1 MRVFDVKKQK
11 KGFCGGSL
19 VASKYVI
26 TACHCTYVYDKRGL
40 GVIGKYGVDGYALG
54 VSIGDH
60 KQDDWNET
68 GKEKRLKVKSIK
80 RHPEYEKNQPVPSNN
95 QLNNGYDI
103 AILELYI
110 DVDLKI
116 YTPAC
121 LAKQTEGA
129 RFNGKRA
136 VAYGWGETANPSPDQ
151 PTVNYPMEPYE
162 LEMRI
167 DSSSCT
173 DLAEAEK
180 NNNAMIMMAQEP
192 RMMCAGLD
200 IDIDTVQGGICHVRI
215 VKNIFLEVLDTVL
228 NECLSALDYNIYFIQ
243 ADSGGPFTYRQQNQQ
258 HILIGVAS
266 FARGYRV
273 TRNPNFGNP
282 YISGHQPPVFEDACG
297 TASYFVRVALF
308 RDWIDE
314 QLTGATFCQNNGDAD
329 EKK

>member
-1 MRVFDVKKQK
+1 M
-11 KGFCGGSL
+11 
-19 VASKYVI
+19 ASKYVI

-60 KQDDWNET
+60 KQDELNET

-110 DVDLKI
+110 DVDLTL

-121 LAKQTEGA
+121 LAKQTEGT

-215 VKNIFLEVLDTVL
+215 VKNIFRCDKHLYSRL
-228 NECLSALDYNIYFIQ
+228 
-243 ADSGGPFTYRQQNQQ
+243 
-258 HILIGVAS
+258 
-266 FARGYRV
+266 
-273 TRNPNFGNP
+273 
-282 YISGHQPPVFEDACG
+282 
-297 TASYFVRVALF
+297 
-308 RDWIDE
+308 
-314 QLTGATFCQNNGDAD
+314 
-329 EKK
+329 

>member
-1 MRVFDVKKQK
+1 MNKYPWLVRLSTVAKPE
-11 KGFCGGSL
+11 KGFCGGTL

-26 TACHCTYVYDKRGL
+26 TACHCTYEKDKITKLNKR
-40 GVIGKYGVDGYALG
+40 KYLPADLK

-110 DVDLKI
+110 DVDLTL

-121 LAKQTEGA
+121 LAKQTEGT

-215 VKNIFLEVLDTVL
+215 VKNIFLEVL
-228 NECLSALDYNIYFIQ
+228 
-243 ADSGGPFTYRQQNQQ
+243 
-258 HILIGVAS
+258 
-266 FARGYRV
+266 
-273 TRNPNFGNP
+273 
-282 YISGHQPPVFEDACG
+282 
-297 TASYFVRVALF
+297 LF
-308 RDWIDE
+308 RMN
-314 QLTGATFCQNNGDAD
+314 A
-329 EKK
+329 